1 MADQTYEVNHDVGA
15 PMDYQEHENTYSMFL
30 WLTKWGILFNVA
42 LMIAMAAGFFM
53 GAGFVGG
60 VLIFL
65 ILMIVA
71 KIVA

>member
-1 MADQTYEVNHDVGA
+1 MVDHTYEVNNEDGA

-60 VLIFL
+60 VLIFV